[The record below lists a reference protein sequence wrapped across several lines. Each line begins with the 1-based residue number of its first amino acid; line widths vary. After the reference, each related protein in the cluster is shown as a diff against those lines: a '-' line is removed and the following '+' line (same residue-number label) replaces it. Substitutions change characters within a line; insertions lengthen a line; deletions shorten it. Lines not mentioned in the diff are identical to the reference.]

1 MRRESSLGN
10 TVIIFRGGGG
20 GRGEA
25 LQRLPNIIFSINN
38 NQKNLS
44 KATIYD
50 NKIMVRLLE
59 AKCFDILPNSLNSP
73 FKEIYGNQC

>member
-1 MRRESSLGN
+1 MRRESSLGA
-10 TVIIFRGGGG
+10 TVIIFGG
-20 GRGEA
+20 GRGA
-25 LQRLPNIIFSINN
+25 LLRLPNINFSINN

-50 NKIMVRLLE
+50 NKTKVRLLE
-59 AKCFDILPNSLNSP
+59 AKCFDILPNSPNSP